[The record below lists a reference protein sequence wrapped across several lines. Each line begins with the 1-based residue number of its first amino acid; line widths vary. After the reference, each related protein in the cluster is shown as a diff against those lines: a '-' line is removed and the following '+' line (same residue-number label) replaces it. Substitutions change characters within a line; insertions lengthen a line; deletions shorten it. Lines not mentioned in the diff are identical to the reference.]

1 MEILHQGNII
11 IHVMAASIGL
21 LTGIGALMVTKR
33 RGKHTQF
40 GRYFMYAMIIVT
52 ATGLAGVFIF
62 NRNMFLLVLTLTAG
76 YNCFS
81 GIRVLRRLG
90 KPLAMLDYVV
100 PLLVLALT
108 GGYLH
113 YIQQSGVY
121 WSPVIIYSGLAYL
134 VLVTVYDLS
143 RGLLPVATLK
153 RAAIYEHVYK
163 MMSALS
169 ALLSAFGGTM
179 LPQFKPYSQ
188 FMPSVIGLTCVIVI
202 FIRLGGRKLSF
213 QRKPVLQTH

>member
-11 IHVMAASIGL
+11 IHVIAASIGL
-21 LTGIGALMVTKR
+21 LTGIGALAVTKA
-33 RGKHTQF
+33 RGQHTQF

-62 NRNMFLLVLTLTAG
+62 SRNMFLLVLTLTAG

-81 GIRVLRRLG
+81 GIRVLRRAG
-90 KPLAMLDYVV
+90 KPLVMLDYIV
-100 PLLVLALT
+100 PLFVLALT

-113 YIQQSGVY
+113 YIRQSGVY
-121 WSPVIIYSGLAYL
+121 WSPVIVYAGLGYL

-143 RGLLPVATLK
+143 RGLMSAVMLK

-188 FMPSVIGLTCVIVI
+188 FMPSMIGFTCVIII
-202 FIRLGGRKLSF
+202 FIRLAGRKLSF
-213 QRKPVLQTH
+213 QRKQVLQTH